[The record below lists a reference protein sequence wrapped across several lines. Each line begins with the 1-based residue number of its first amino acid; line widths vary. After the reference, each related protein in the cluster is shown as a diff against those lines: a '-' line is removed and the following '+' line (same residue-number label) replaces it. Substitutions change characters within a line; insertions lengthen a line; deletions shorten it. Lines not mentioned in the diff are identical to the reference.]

1 MDTSGWTV
9 LSKPVEVAFGA
20 VGTVLG
26 GLRQR
31 KTGSCLAEEAGMSSI
46 KETGRGLSPQP
57 PRSQTARVEE
67 GNFLFI
73 TAPPSD
79 YCPKPAWRDRLP
91 AHPQIPLGKEIAG
104 PPPPDK
110 RVLLNSLKILLQQV
124 HLLMD

>member
-1 MDTSGWTV
+1 
-9 LSKPVEVAFGA
+9 
-20 VGTVLG
+20 
-26 GLRQR
+26 
-31 KTGSCLAEEAGMSSI
+31 MSSI
-46 KETGRGLSPQP
+46 KETGRGFSPQP

-104 PPPPDK
+104 RSTPS
-110 RVLLNSLKILLQQV
+110 RQERATQQSENP
-124 HLLMD
+124 LATGPFAYGLAPAQSRAPR